1 MAFRI
6 NSQMM
11 LIDAALYCNGYG
23 KISKNMK
30 MIITII
36 MIITITNFHPVS
48 MKAYNKISDKNVLYD
63 EPKFL
68 FVQVPRNQH

>member
-6 NSQMM
+6 YSQMM
-11 LIDAALYCNGYG
+11 LIDSALYCNGYG

-30 MIITII
+30 

>member
-6 NSQMM
+6 YSQMM
-11 LIDAALYCNGYG
+11 LIDSALYCNGYG

-68 FVQVPRNQH
+68 FIQVPRNQH

>member
-1 MAFRI
+1 
-6 NSQMM
+6 
-11 LIDAALYCNGYG
+11 
-23 KISKNMK
+23 MK

>member
-6 NSQMM
+6 YSQMM
-11 LIDAALYCNGYG
+11 LIDSALYCNGYG
-23 KISKNMK
+23 KISKNRK